1 MKTLLK
7 ILISILFLMLLY
19 KISENIDDTKFLKKD
34 IASEF
39 KGVLVDKY
47 ETNRASVLILN
58 FENGERFK
66 VLSQSMNMEL
76 FNNINLGDTLYK
88 VKNEYY
94 CFMIK
99 NDTIIKKYY
108 YVRISNETRNS
119 KNFPIE
125 WKNKWLESSAWDTIP

>member
-58 FENGERFK
+58 FENGDKHEIIT
-66 VLSQSMNMEL
+66 VLNDEI
-76 FNNINLGDTLYK
+76 FDRIEIGDTLNRI
-88 VKNEYY
+88 KNENS
-94 CFMIK
+94 CF
-99 NDTIIKKYY
+99 IINKEGLKKKYY